1 LANGISKLT
10 LWRGG
15 GVLVSRQMNKSD
27 LARDLAIR
35 EGIRVGDAADEMD
48 LAINRIIR
56 TLRRGQSA
64 HLPGLGTIKPGK
76 EWTFRR
82 ERNVH

>member
-1 LANGISKLT
+1 
-10 LWRGG
+10 
-15 GVLVSRQMNKSD
+15 MNKSD

>member
-1 LANGISKLT
+1 LVNGINHLT
-10 LWRGG
+10 LQPVGHMVG
-15 GVLVSRQMNKSD
+15 SRQMNKSD
-27 LARDLAIR
+27 LARELAIR
-35 EGIRVGDAADEMD
+35 EGMKMGVAADEMD
-48 LAINRIIR
+48 LAVNRIIR

-82 ERNVH
+82 ERNAH